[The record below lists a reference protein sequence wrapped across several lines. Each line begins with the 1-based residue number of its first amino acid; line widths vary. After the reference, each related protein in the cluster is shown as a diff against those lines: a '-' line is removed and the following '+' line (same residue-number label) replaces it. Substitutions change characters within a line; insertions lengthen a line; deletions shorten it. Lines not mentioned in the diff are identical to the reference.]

1 MEDRGTKIK
10 SVLII
15 MLAWLIALALLYLVM
30 IKLKFLVH

>member
-15 MLAWLIALALLYLVM
+15 LLAWLIALSLLYLVM
-30 IKLKFLVH
+30 IKLKFLAH